1 MKNTGALLLL
11 LTLAACGTK
20 KICKYKPSAI
30 FQEGLPHMQDYSY
43 ETQGQESREAF
54 MTDRGVFV
62 EIFQE
67 VCETTRQEYRFTAPG
82 EQFLQL
88 PDSVWMKEASRE
100 LVFLSS
106 FSPQQAPLK
115 AWADLIEATRP
126 QMRMGEEIEVNP
138 GFFVR
143 VNKVASPDKG
153 TLVVELFQK

>member
-1 MKNTGALLLL
+1 MKHLLVFVCALSLL
-11 LTLAACGTK
+11 ACDGK
-20 KICKYKPSAI
+20 KICKYKPSPI
-30 FQEGLPHMQDYSY
+30 FEDGLPHLSEYSF
-43 ETQGQESREAF
+43 EMDGQQSREAF

-82 EQFLQL
+82 DSFLQL
-88 PDSVWMKEASRE
+88 ADSVWLKEASRE

-106 FSPQQAPLK
+106 FSPKQAPLRS
-115 AWADLIEATRP
+115 WADLIEATRP
-126 QMRMGEEIEVNP
+126 ELRLGEEKEVNQ

-153 TLVVELFQK
+153 ILVVELFQK